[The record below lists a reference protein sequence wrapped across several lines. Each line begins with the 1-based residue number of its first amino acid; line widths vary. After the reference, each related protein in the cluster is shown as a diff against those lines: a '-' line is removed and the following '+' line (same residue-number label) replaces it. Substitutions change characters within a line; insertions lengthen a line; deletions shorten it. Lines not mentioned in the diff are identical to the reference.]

1 MKTIPLQLENMT
13 QFKLFTYDKI
23 IQLFVSLKYSN
34 GQLTDEEWQ
43 YTKGAFLGV
52 HGKMAGIFSL
62 ENKK

>member
-43 YTKGAFLGV
+43 YTKGARGV

-62 ENKK
+62 GNKK